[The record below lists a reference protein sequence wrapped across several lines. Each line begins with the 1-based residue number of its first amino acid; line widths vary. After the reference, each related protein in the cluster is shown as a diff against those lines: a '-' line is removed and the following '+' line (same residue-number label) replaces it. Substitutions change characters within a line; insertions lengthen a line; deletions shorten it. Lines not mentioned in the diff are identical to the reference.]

1 MYPVNA
7 STERLEEVEVL
18 TVPGLFTTQRVD
30 RSTLPPWMYLYEMQ
44 TDPDDWSQPCLLGR
58 HITVDHFGTVLT
70 ASPLPLPP
78 GGYLDLAPGDFVQ
91 GQGAE
96 RLTAAEFEAKY
107 LDPDYQPPPPM
118 HPKRRQHSRARTVQ
132 AVR

>member
-1 MYPVNA
+1 
-7 STERLEEVEVL
+7 
-18 TVPGLFTTQRVD
+18 
-30 RSTLPPWMYLYEMQ
+30 MQ

-58 HITVDHFGTVLT
+58 HITVEHFGTVLT